1 MHGAL
6 SSSAIEAYFDS
17 VCPDQTPGLSWAVAR
32 SDGKTLR
39 GWRGM
44 AVTAPEPVPVAEDT
58 LYDLASLTKP
68 LATALL
74 ALRAFDAGK
83 IDLFSPV
90 EGIPGPSVTLLGL
103 LRHEAGFPDWVPL
116 YAYLMDRDHAAS
128 WLMTECPRG
137 KSGKNVEYGC
147 PGYILL
153 GLILERAL
161 GDSLSDL
168 FDEWIARP
176 LGITKGAVC
185 FRPAG
190 LPARLIA
197 ATELDAAYET
207 AMARRFGAEIPPF
220 ATGLAWG
227 EVNDGNA
234 RFMGGASGNAGL
246 FGTLGAVEI
255 LCKAYVPD
263 EGFLSRKSLELAW
276 DSPHPPGLGQ
286 RRTAGWK
293 AVGSIGWWA
302 NGLLPQ
308 GSIGHEGFTGTGV
321 WMEPGGK
328 TTYIL
333 LTNRIHPRHPGTE
346 FGPVRSGFIRAA
358 RGGL

>member
-1 MHGAL
+1 MHGSL
-6 SSSAIEAYFDS
+6 SSSTIEAYLDS
-17 VCPDQTPGLSWAVAR
+17 VCPAQTPGLSWAVAR
-32 SDGKTLR
+32 LDGRTLR

-44 AVTAPEPVPVAEDT
+44 AVTEPEPIPVAEDT

-83 IDLFSPV
+83 IDLFSPA
-90 EGIPGPSVTLLGL
+90 EGIAGPPVTLLGL
-103 LRHEAGFPDWVPL
+103 LRHEAGFPDWIPL
-116 YAYLMDRDHAAS
+116 YAFLKDRHRAAS

-137 KSGKNVEYGC
+137 ESQNIVAYSC

-153 GLILERAL
+153 GLLLEQAL
-161 GDSLSDL
+161 GDGFSNL
-168 FDEWIARP
+168 FDEWVARP
-176 LGITKGAVC
+176 LGIAKGAAC
-185 FRPAG
+185 FRPAS
-190 LPARLIA
+190 LPVRRIA
-197 ATELDAAYET
+197 ATELDATSEA

-246 FGTLGAVEI
+246 FGTLGAVEN
-255 LCKAYVPD
+255 LCKAYEPD
-263 EGFLSRKSLELAW
+263 GGFLSNESLELAW
-276 DSPHPPGLGQ
+276 ESPHQLGTGQ

-293 AVGSIGWWA
+293 ALGSSGWWA
-302 NGLLPQ
+302 NDLMPLG
-308 GSIGHEGFTGTGV
+308 GIGHEGFTGTGV

-358 RGGL
+358 RGAR

>member
-1 MHGAL
+1 MAKAPL
-6 SSSAIEAYFDS
+6 R
-17 VCPDQTPGLSWAVAR
+17 PGFS
-32 SDGKTLR
+32 
-39 GWRGM
+39 
-44 AVTAPEPVPVAEDT
+44 
-58 LYDLASLTKP
+58 TKP

-90 EGIPGPSVTLLGL
+90 EGIPGPAVTLLGL
-103 LRHEAGFPDWVPL
+103 LRHEAGFPEWVPL
-116 YAYLMDRDHAAS
+116 YAYLMDRHHAAS
-128 WLMTECPRG
+128 WLMKECPRG
-137 KSGKNVEYGC
+137 ESGKNVEYGC

-358 RGGL
+358 RGAR